1 MDTQD
6 ATPPLDP
13 LEPVARGDGEA
24 LAAYSR
30 QVYDQHYGYLWFH
43 AGSEWYQEKVFDAA
57 TLEQELLDPGIRHY
71 YLHAA
76 GERAGFLRLLPNC
89 SLDMESGGME
99 ISRLYVAKD
108 FQGQGLGR
116 QAMEAAIHLAESLGR
131 RYVWLQVMEC
141 SQDAVRFYE
150 SLGFER
156 VAQAQLPYVRLKPQ
170 YRTILTMRKALDRE
184 GNAQDGAGEA
194 LP

>member
-1 MDTQD
+1 MHTQD
-6 ATPPLDP
+6 APPLGP
-13 LEPVARGDGEA
+13 LEPVAQGDGEA

-43 AGSEWYQEKVFDAA
+43 AGSDWYQEKVFDAA
-57 TLEQELLDPGIRHY
+57 TLDQELLDPGIRHY
-71 YLHAA
+71 YLHVA

-89 SLDMESGGME
+89 SLDRESGGME

-108 FQGQGLGR
+108 FQRQGLGR
-116 QAMEAAIHLAESLGR
+116 QAMDAALRLAESLGR
-131 RYVWLQVMEC
+131 RYLWLQVMEC

-150 SLGFER
+150 SLGFEQ

-170 YRTILTMRKALDRE
+170 FRTILTMRKALERE
-184 GNAQDGAGEA
+184 VGAQDEDGDAVQ
-194 LP
+194 